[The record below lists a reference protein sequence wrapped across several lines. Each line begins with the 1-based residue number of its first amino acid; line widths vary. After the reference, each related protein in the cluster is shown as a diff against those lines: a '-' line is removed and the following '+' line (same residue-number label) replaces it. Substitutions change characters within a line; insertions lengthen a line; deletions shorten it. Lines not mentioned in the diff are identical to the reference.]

1 MKIHLL
7 LLTGLLAA
15 GCHQESNQGEL
26 TARLKSL
33 ETEIAKMPRSAP
45 VRWAIADREKIQS
58 VLNAH
63 AQAQSAALE
72 KAEGV
77 SPEIRAKLAEYETLN
92 RELMEKWQL
101 SLPTRFVPTRTLRP
115 LPNLSD
121 FTVPPVA
128 PAAAPPT
135 IPSPP
140 EVSAE
145 AKAYAA
151 LGERVAA
158 AKAPVAHIVDRRLKL
173 FAKYHGHEFLEQLV
187 SEYAKGRYDLV
198 VEANGRTSSERSV
211 LYNSAAGPPVD
222 LTEEIIKSFRERE
235 QKSKP

>member
-26 TARLKSL
+26 AARLKSL
-33 ETEIAKMPRSAP
+33 ETEIVKMPRSAP

-58 VLNAH
+58 VLDAH

-92 RELMEKWQL
+92 RELMEKLQL
-101 SLPTRFVPTRTLRP
+101 SLLTRFVPTRTLRP

-121 FTVPPVA
+121 FTVPPI
-128 PAAAPPT
+128 APPT
-135 IPSPP
+135 NPSPP
-140 EVSAE
+140 EVSTE

-158 AKAPVAHIVDRRLKL
+158 AKAPVAHIVDRRLQL
-173 FAKYHGHEFLEQLV
+173 FAKYHGREFLEQLV

-222 LTEEIIKSFRERE
+222 LTEEIIKFFRERE